1 MHLGLGKLRVQFSP
15 DDPSTI
21 QHYSTVEGSPPQNLE
36 FQLSYSPV
44 PLVGASVD
52 RYGFNFPRYQVHGA
66 QTVDG
71 EVPAEEASGKHVQSN
86 DTQTTN
92 SINIQ

>member
-1 MHLGLGKLRVQFSP
+1 MVLSSPGKGTPVQEAGG
-15 DDPSTI
+15 I
-21 QHYSTVEGSPPQNLE
+21 
-36 FQLSYSPV
+36 
-44 PLVGASVD
+44 
-52 RYGFNFPRYQVHGA
+52 VHGA

-71 EVPAEEASGKHVQSN
+71 EVPAEEASGMHAQSN